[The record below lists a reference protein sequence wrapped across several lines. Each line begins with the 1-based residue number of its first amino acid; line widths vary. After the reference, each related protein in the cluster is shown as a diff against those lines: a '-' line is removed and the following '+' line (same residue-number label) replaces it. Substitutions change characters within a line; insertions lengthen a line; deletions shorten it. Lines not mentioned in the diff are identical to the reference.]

1 MLRYAFY
8 GEKKKILEDNDNYQ
22 TLVQSKIVD
31 ILGVYDY
38 DEFDLEIAY
47 TESDF
52 TFAGTPKRHRKGIYP
67 GEQYFGVTVKTEALS
82 ITAVIST
89 ERDCSEYW
97 GSILSE
103 DDLTPFIGAKLLRVY
118 LTNTCCKTEYID
130 YILNKRDHKNHDFC
144 DIQFINFETD
154 RGVFQLTVYNTHN
167 GYYGHDIF
175 IQVDDKIVFQKV
187 LDNTKNSCIERS
199 TPDENTIP
207 KVLEN
212 NAKK

>member
-1 MLRYAFY
+1 MTEKVAFGDCSHIDSVFIENRNSCIAIA
-8 GEKKKILEDNDNYQ
+8 GEFFKPLADCVFFKKI
-22 TLVQSKIVD
+22 
-31 ILGVYDY
+31 G
-38 DEFDLEIAY
+38 
-47 TESDF
+47 
-52 TFAGTPKRHRKGIYP
+52 GG
-67 GEQYFGVTVKTEALS
+67 YF
-82 ITAVIST
+82 
-89 ERDCSEYW
+89 RD
-97 GSILSE
+97 
-103 DDLTPFIGAKLLRVY
+103 
-118 LTNTCCKTEYID
+118 
-130 YILNKRDHKNHDFC
+130 HDFC